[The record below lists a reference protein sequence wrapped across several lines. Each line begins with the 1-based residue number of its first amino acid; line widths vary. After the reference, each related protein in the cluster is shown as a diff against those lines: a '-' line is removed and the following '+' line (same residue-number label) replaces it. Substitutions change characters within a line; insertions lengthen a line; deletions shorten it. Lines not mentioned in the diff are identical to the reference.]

1 VGHGA
6 RARDAFG
13 DLTGEGAD
21 ADGNIT
27 VQLAAHGMPVFVEG
41 LDEGLLDTL
50 DSLAI
55 TPALRANLETQNL
68 QVEMRNGFAG
78 DASVSAKPL
87 PPRGMPL
94 ALKLGGTPYRAGE
107 NTAGQPP
114 VSLQPGAT
122 AAVPLEV
129 RPLPGLNTGD
139 LSLPVEW
146 TIQHGGRTYRFQRP
160 LQTTVSGQWK
170 ITEVRVERA
179 DDRSELVIRLTY
191 SGTEARRAS
200 VDVSVQG
207 MEALW
212 RRRMTQVQAG
222 ADTEVRF
229 PWPAT
234 ANGAAGRQLR
244 VAITESP
251 GTGFAGAVRTLTDN
265 LDLAAE

>member
-1 VGHGA
+1 
-6 RARDAFG
+6 
-13 DLTGEGAD
+13 
-21 ADGNIT
+21 
-27 VQLAAHGMPVFVEG
+27 
-41 LDEGLLDTL
+41 
-50 DSLAI
+50 
-55 TPALRANLETQNL
+55 
-68 QVEMRNGFAG
+68 
-78 DASVSAKPL
+78 
-87 PPRGMPL
+87 
-94 ALKLGGTPYRAGE
+94 
-107 NTAGQPP
+107 
-114 VSLQPGAT
+114 
-122 AAVPLEV
+122 
-129 RPLPGLNTGD
+129 
-139 LSLPVEW
+139 
-146 TIQHGGRTYRFQRP
+146 
-160 LQTTVSGQWK
+160 
-170 ITEVRVERA
+170 
-179 DDRSELVIRLTY
+179 LTY